1 VLLEEQ
7 VEGLG
12 DQLLLR
18 HLPRMG
24 QILDYR
30 TLWARPTTERT
41 DTALI
46 VLPPD
51 GTEIALSDELIERT
65 KDYMAEALS
74 QRTRD
79 AYSRWQRTFA
89 SWCERHGRQALPASP
104 ETIAA
109 WLTSLAD
116 GQDGRRPLARAS
128 INQALAAVTLA
139 HRLAG
144 HAFDRKHRVISMTW
158 SGISRVKAMTEVE
171 RQAAPVIAADVV
183 ELLVIAN
190 SVGNIGCRN
199 AALLTLGWGA
209 ALRRSEL
216 VGLDWELLG
225 TGTGFVRIDERGILI
240 TLARSKASQDKA
252 ETVVIPRADLP
263 EACEALE
270 DWAAR
275 VPLKPGEPI
284 FRAVNNRQQISA
296 ERLTAHSV
304 SRIEA
309 MRDLTRRRGKSMAET
324 KDLVRRFS
332 GHSLRAGYATS
343 AAAADVPALRI
354 QQHTR
359 HKSAD
364 MVARY
369 VRESDKWSKSGLRGV
384 LRRTPE
390 ATDR

>member
-1 VLLEEQ
+1 MDDLT
-7 VEGLG
+7 
-12 DQLLLR
+12 
-18 HLPRMG
+18 HS
-24 QILDYR
+24 
-30 TLWARPTTERT
+30 
-41 DTALI
+41 ALI
-46 VLPPD
+46 PLPAD
-51 GTEIALSDELIERT
+51 GGEVALPNELIERA

-74 QRTRD
+74 ERTRE
-79 AYSRWQRTFA
+79 AYGRWQRAFTG
-89 SWCERHGRQALPASP
+89 WCERHGRQTLPASP

-116 GQDGRRPLARAS
+116 GEDGRRPLARAS

-139 HRLAG
+139 HRFAG
-144 HAFDRKHRVISMTW
+144 HAFDRKHRVIAMTW

-171 RQAAPVIAADVV
+171 RQASPVVAADVGDLLAMLNV
-183 ELLVIAN
+183 ER
-190 SVGNIGCRN
+190 NIGCRN

-216 VGLDWELLG
+216 VGLDWEHIG
-225 TGTGFVRIDERGILI
+225 QGGNCTGFVRINERGILI

-270 DWAAR
+270 AWAMRAELQ
-275 VPLKPGEPI
+275 PCEPI
-284 FRAVNNRQQISA
+284 FRAVNNRHQIA
-296 ERLTAHSV
+296 TERLTAHSV
-304 SRIEA
+304 SRIVKKT
-309 MRDLTRRRGKSMAET
+309 MRDLARRRGKSKAEA

-359 HKSAD
+359 HRSAD

-369 VRESDKWSKSGLRGV
+369 VRESDKWSRSGLKGV
-384 LRRTPE
+384 LHRAE
-390 ATDR
+390 AT